1 MGNRS
6 FQTQPQIYLYYFE
19 LSIRPITFYVFM
31 IRQTPCNIEL
41 SAQFINLAH
50 NDGQ

>member
-1 MGNRS
+1 MGNGS

-19 LSIRPITFYVFM
+19 LSIRPITFYV
-31 IRQTPCNIEL
+31 RVGLYDIEL

-50 NDGQ
+50 SDGQ